1 MRSVPRRAL
10 PPGGF
15 HVSSAGGLSRAV
27 DRALERECTCLQ
39 IFCDNPRAWATHP
52 RAGEELEEFRRR
64 RQAAGLTPLA
74 VHACYLI
81 NPCAPDR
88 AVFRR
93 SVQRLAFELALAADL
108 GAEFYVLHPGSSR
121 GRSPAWGV
129 RRARDAIARAFTAAG
144 RGPRLLLENT
154 AGQGANLGYRFEHL
168 GAIIERMDEGKRMG
182 ICFDTCH
189 ALAAG
194 YDLRTVDGFHQVME
208 ELDRTVGLDRLGAF
222 HVNDSKKGLGSRVDR
237 HDHIGE
243 GEVGLEGFRGLMN
256 DARFTEVPMV
266 LETPKDKEMTQDV
279 ENLKKLRSLV
289 AG

>member
-1 MRSVPRRAL
+1 MGPKYLGSHMSISGGIYKAIERAESI
-10 PPGGF
+10 GCT
-15 HVSSAGGLSRAV
+15 AV
-27 DRALERECTCLQ
+27 Q
-39 IFCDNPRAWATHP
+39 IFTANQRRWVEKVLDV
-52 RAGEELEEFRRR
+52 EDVKLFREKAAAFGV
-64 RQAAGLTPLA
+64 QAILS
-74 VHACYLI
+74 HDSYLI
-81 NPCAPDR
+81 N
-88 AVFRR
+88 
-93 SVQRLAFELALAADL
+93 LAAPVESTLEKSMRALSDEIDRCDQL
-108 GAEFYVLHPGSSR
+108 GISLLVMHPGSHLKQGEEKGLDSIAR
-121 GRSPAWGV
+121 HLDKIYRSKPDTGV
-129 RRARDAIARAFTAAG
+129 RI
-144 RGPRLLLENT
+144 LLENT